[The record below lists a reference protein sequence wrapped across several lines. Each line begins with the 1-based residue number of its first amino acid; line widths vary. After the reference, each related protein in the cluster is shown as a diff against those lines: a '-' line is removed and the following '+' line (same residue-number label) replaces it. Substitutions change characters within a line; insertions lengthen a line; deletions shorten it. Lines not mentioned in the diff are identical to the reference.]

1 MYKKSRGDSALMPVA
16 DLLPKAA
23 AAAMVKTTRYREII
37 KAGAVQYL
45 IIIEEVD
52 MQTMEKNKTTKMVVF
67 RICLCT
73 YPQVGLNNF
82 FVVFDLIGGPF
93 GNFTAIVEDGNAF
106 TDIHDQIHIMLN

>member
-1 MYKKSRGDSALMPVA
+1 MPVA
-16 DLLPKAA
+16 DLLPRAA
-23 AAAMVKTTRYREII
+23 AIAMVKTTRYSDITR
-37 KAGAVQYL
+37 AGAVQYL
-45 IIIEEVD
+45 MIMEEVD
-52 MQTMEKNKTTKMVVF
+52 MQTMEKNRTANMVVF
-67 RICLCT
+67 RMYLCT